1 MLSPTYNTEL
11 PTTDKPH
18 WELGINCR
26 EEANFIHIGLVG
38 ELAGGIAVT
47 AGISLTKEDSS
58 AVHSCERGGGLL
70 SLVNLNLIKS
80 AHPPLS
86 FDTLVTG
93 MVGGGR
99 GGGGG
104 ATSG

>member
-1 MLSPTYNTEL
+1 MKLFHKIPFFSSSTVGSLRRGAFCDDLAKGTRMLSPTYNTGFQ
-11 PTTDKPH
+11 TTDKPH

-38 ELAGGIAVT
+38 EL
-47 AGISLTKEDSS
+47 
-58 AVHSCERGGGLL
+58 
-70 SLVNLNLIKS
+70 
-80 AHPPLS
+80 
-86 FDTLVTG
+86 
-93 MVGGGR
+93 VGGGR

>member
-26 EEANFIHIGLVG
+26 EEANFIHIGLMG
-38 ELAGGIAVT
+38 EL
-47 AGISLTKEDSS
+47 GISLTKEDSS